1 MLSIENFLIQ
11 NFDRGVS
18 NLEELSS
25 YTLAY
30 YLANEEEKELIL
42 ELFRK
47 ILEKIQ
53 DNNFSE
59 LERNVYSKTL
69 FGVTENKI
77 INNWLEVNINN
88 LISYQNI
95 NELEL
100 FVWQF
105 IKTRITNKSFMSFN
119 QPQYID
125 EIFNNWVSNS
135 SYSSIFSELE
145 SYNIRMGNTSQAR
158 RLTVEYIIQICEKAI
173 SFEGTLILSSIIE
186 FLKLYEERLDIS
198 DLELSLKVFQKKM
211 KYGLNSAM
219 AIIIYEMGF
228 NDRFLAIEIENLL
241 PDTNS
246 SYRDIKDF
254 IKSNILVED
263 ILNNYP
269 SYFTKVYRAL

>member
-1 MLSIENFLIQ
+1 MALKIVLCTSTLAQGVNLPIKYLIITGVYQGKEQIKVRDFHNLIGRSGRAGKYTEGSIIFADKDIYDKKNVRYESWKWNNAQELLDSTNSEDIKSNILDIFSSINFNRGNEELFRNVENLIFLLEGRYNEFIFSFDELDYEFKYEIFKKRNFLLSIENFLIQ

-105 IKTRITNKSFMSFN
+105 IKTRITNK
-119 QPQYID
+119 
-125 EIFNNWVSNS
+125 
-135 SYSSIFSELE
+135 
-145 SYNIRMGNTSQAR
+145 
-158 RLTVEYIIQICEKAI
+158 
-173 SFEGTLILSSIIE
+173 TL
-186 FLKLYEERLDIS
+186 
-198 DLELSLKVFQKKM
+198 VF
-211 KYGLNSAM
+211 
-219 AIIIYEMGF
+219 
-228 NDRFLAIEIENLL
+228 
-241 PDTNS
+241 
-246 SYRDIKDF
+246 
-254 IKSNILVED
+254 
-263 ILNNYP
+263 
-269 SYFTKVYRAL
+269 

>member
-77 INNWLEVNINN
+77 INN
-88 LISYQNI
+88 
-95 NELEL
+95 
-100 FVWQF
+100 
-105 IKTRITNKSFMSFN
+105 
-119 QPQYID
+119 
-125 EIFNNWVSNS
+125 
-135 SYSSIFSELE
+135 
-145 SYNIRMGNTSQAR
+145 
-158 RLTVEYIIQICEKAI
+158 
-173 SFEGTLILSSIIE
+173 
-186 FLKLYEERLDIS
+186 
-198 DLELSLKVFQKKM
+198 
-211 KYGLNSAM
+211 
-219 AIIIYEMGF
+219 
-228 NDRFLAIEIENLL
+228 
-241 PDTNS
+241 
-246 SYRDIKDF
+246 
-254 IKSNILVED
+254 
-263 ILNNYP
+263 
-269 SYFTKVYRAL
+269 